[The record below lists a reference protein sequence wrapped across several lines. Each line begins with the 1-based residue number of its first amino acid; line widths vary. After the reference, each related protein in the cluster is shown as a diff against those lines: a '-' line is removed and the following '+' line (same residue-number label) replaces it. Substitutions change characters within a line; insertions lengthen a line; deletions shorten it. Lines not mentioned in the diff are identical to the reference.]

1 MDIDFHFSTVYVLAR
16 WAGFGCDNAR
26 LLATCSQ
33 LVDDNVDDKMPQ
45 FSAFS
50 QRFSGHELWENVREV
65 ENAEIWV
72 PFHFLPALDGDTLD
86 QQLVCRKNS
95 KMAQALAADMLTYSG
110 ENRLFRLGIAL
121 HVYAD
126 TWAHQEFSG
135 ITSAGNTLLGL
146 KSQPEQKI
154 GLEWLK
160 HEVSPLVN
168 LKPLGH
174 AAALHF
180 PDQPYLYWH
189 SEQKF
194 PEGRRNWGEFM
205 EAARALYRILCV
217 VGENPETELSS
228 RQELFLTKSF
238 QEIQDE
244 DCNARNETWLQRI
257 QTNYF
262 EFDELTELDQCLKY
276 QPGLIM
282 ADADYPALF
291 YQGIEE
297 HYAWVKS
304 QLKTA
309 GLEDVI

>member
-16 WAGFGCDNAR
+16 WAGFQSYNAQ

-33 LVDDNVDDKMPQ
+33 LVDDNVDDKVPH

-50 QRFSGHELWENVREV
+50 QRFSGHELWENMQEMENVEV
-65 ENAEIWV
+65 WV
-72 PFHFLPALDGDTLD
+72 PFHFLPALDGESVD

-95 KMAQALAADMLTYSG
+95 ALAQALALEMTTYSG

-135 ITSAGNTLLGL
+135 TTSVGNTLLGL
-146 KSQPEQKI
+146 ESQPEQKI
-154 GLEWLK
+154 SLSWIEHKAASLA
-160 HEVSPLVN
+160 N

-194 PEGRRNWGEFM
+194 PNGRKNWDEFM
-205 EAARALYRILCV
+205 GAARALYRILCV
-217 VGENPETELSS
+217 VAEKPEEILSS
-228 RQELFLTKSF
+228 RQELFLSQSF
-238 QEIQDE
+238 QEIQKE
-244 DCNARNETWLQRI
+244 DCNDRNEIWLQRI
-257 QTNYF
+257 RENYF
-262 EFDELTELDQCLKY
+262 DFPELTKEDQSLEY
-276 QPGLIM
+276 DSGLIM
-282 ADADYPALF
+282 GDKDYPALF
-291 YQGIEE
+291 YQGIDD

-304 QLKTA
+304 QLKSA
-309 GLEDVI
+309 QIDIL